1 MSEVMAK
8 IQKNHIK
15 FKKNLDPKV
24 RVLITKI
31 LQIDPQKRPTTEE
44 ILKSHELVQLSR
56 QFDIEDQLDD
66 QKEKLKKPKKR

>member
-31 LQIDPQKRPTTEE
+31 LQIDQQKRPTTEE

-56 QFDIEDQLDD
+56 QFDIEDQLND
-66 QKEKLKKPKKR
+66 QREKWKKPKKR

>member
-56 QFDIEDQLDD
+56 QFDIENQLNDQR
-66 QKEKLKKPKKR
+66 EKLKKPKKR

>member
-1 MSEVMAK
+1 MAK

-31 LQIDPQKRPTTEE
+31 LQIDQQKRPTTEE

-56 QFDIEDQLDD
+56 QFDIEDQLND
-66 QKEKLKKPKKR
+66 QREKWKKPKKR